1 MAEITETGY
10 QLKNQNEW
18 FSEERDRYLVIDANW
33 NLDVS
38 TPDGLKLA
46 TDSEVWANLDELGQS
61 SYNSKDPN
69 KAKGLDLDI
78 LAAITGTFRDQGTF
92 STVTLTL
99 AGTPGAVI
107 TEGSI
112 VESSVDESRWTIVG
126 NHTLA
131 GNGEAT
137 AQATANVVG
146 STQASIDTITRIIS
160 TVAGWQ
166 TVTNPGPAVP
176 GTDVQS
182 DAELR
187 LARNNGVSRPGNNQ
201 VDSMFGE
208 IQAVVDVTRVKIYE
222 NDTGSVDG
230 NGLPAHSIAPVV
242 EGGTDADVALA
253 VYFKKNPGVAL
264 HAAGTSVVESV
275 TSPVTGNEKDITFS
289 RPIAVVINVA
299 VTVEDDGSLP
309 GDVDDLIEQAILDYA
324 LGETTTTE
332 DNFNQLGFDIAE
344 DVVLSR
350 IYTPINSV
358 IGSFGNSYVS
368 VLTLNGGGANIAIA
382 FNELSQWLA
391 GNIVVTIN

>member
-1 MAEITETGY
+1 MAEITDTGY

-18 FSEERDRYLVIDANW
+18 FADERDRYLTIDNNW

-61 SYNSKDPN
+61 AYNSKDPN

-92 STVTLTL
+92 STVSLTL
-99 AGTPGAVI
+99 SGTPGSVI
-107 TEGSI
+107 TEGSL
-112 VESSVDESRWTIVG
+112 VESIVDESRWAIVG

-137 AQATANVVG
+137 ASATAVVVG
-146 STQASIDTITRIIS
+146 STQADIDTVTRIVS
-160 TVAGWQ
+160 TASGWQ
-166 TVTNPGPAVP
+166 SVTNPGPAIP
-176 GTDVQS
+176 GTDIQS

-187 LARNNGVSRPGNNQ
+187 QARNNGVSRPGNNQ

-208 IQAVVDVTRVKIYE
+208 IQNVDDVTRVKIYE

-253 VYFKKNPGVAL
+253 IYFKKNPGVAL

-289 RPIAVVINVA
+289 RPIAVPISVA

-309 GDVDDLIEQAILDYA
+309 ANADVLIQQAILDYA
-324 LGETTTTE
+324 LGETSSTE
-332 DNFNQLGFDIAE
+332 GSFNQLGFDIGE

-350 IYTPINSV
+350 MYTPVNSV
-358 IGSFGNSYVS
+358 IGSYGNSYVS
-368 VLTLNGGGANIAIA
+368 VLTLNGGGSNIAIA

-391 GNIVVTIN
+391 VNVVITVN